1 MIARVPAS
9 KLRRRRSGG
18 NAIVE
23 SAFTLIP
30 TFALIFAFI
39 DFGLMLYRWSS
50 YQNAVREGVRYAITF
65 QTEATQAVPVSGGS
79 TSQSMSIKNVVQRG
93 SMGLVRATDSPQ
105 TIFVKYYTTT
115 APDVVV
121 ATGGNVPGNIVEVS
135 IQNITLSRLLPVMF
149 SGSYSSSVGSFYQSS
164 SPINLKVYALDI
176 LGGYPVGVSSV
187 TP

>member
-1 MIARVPAS
+1 MIAKVPAS
-9 KLRRRRSGG
+9 PLRRRRSGG
-18 NAIVE
+18 NALIE

-65 QTEATQAVPVSGGS
+65 QTQ
-79 TSQSMSIKNVVQRG
+79 TSPALGQIASIKNVVQRN
-93 SMGLVRATDSPQ
+93 SMGLVHASDSPA
-105 TIFVKYYTTT
+105 TIFVKFYATT
-115 APDVVV
+115 APDVVI
-121 ATGGNVPGNIVEVS
+121 ASGGNVPGNIVEVS

-149 SGSYSSSVGSFYQSS
+149 SGSYSSSVGPFYQNS

-187 TP
+187 AP